1 MRFTRLYAIMLVEII
16 LKPIQPLFPG
26 FSKED
31 ISLRITA
38 ATENYMEAILVLQRQ
53 NGMVRSVDIA
63 KYMGFSK
70 PTISQYMKQYAQQ
83 GLVTIA
89 ANGAIELTDEGRAIA
104 EPILDRHMIITRI
117 FMALGVSEETARED
131 ACKVEHDLS
140 DETFECLKRYYM
152 EQLRG

>member
-1 MRFTRLYAIMLVEII
+1 M
-16 LKPIQPLFPG
+16 
-26 FSKED
+26 
-31 ISLRITA
+31 RITA

-89 ANGAIELTDEGRAIA
+89 ANGAVELTDKGRAIA
-104 EPILDRHMIITRI
+104 EPILDRHMIISRI

-140 DETFECLKRYYM
+140 EETFECLKRHYM
-152 EQLRG
+152 ENLLNQK

>member
-1 MRFTRLYAIMLVEII
+1 M
-16 LKPIQPLFPG
+16 
-26 FSKED
+26 
-31 ISLRITA
+31 RITA

-53 NGMVRSVDIA
+53 NGLVRSVDIA

-89 ANGAIELTDEGRAIA
+89 ANGAIELTDKGRAIA
-104 EPILDRHMIITRI
+104 EPILDRHLIISRI
-117 FMALGVSEETARED
+117 FMALGVSEEVAKED

-140 DETFECLKRYYM
+140 EESFECLKKHYIEMTRKP
-152 EQLRG
+152 

>member
-1 MRFTRLYAIMLVEII
+1 M
-16 LKPIQPLFPG
+16 
-26 FSKED
+26 
-31 ISLRITA
+31 RITE
-38 ATENYMEAILVLQRQ
+38 ATENYMEAILVL
-53 NGMVRSVDIA
+53 GEKGLVRSVDVA
-63 KYMGFSK
+63 NYLGFSK

>member
-1 MRFTRLYAIMLVEII
+1 M
-16 LKPIQPLFPG
+16 
-26 FSKED
+26 
-31 ISLRITA
+31 RITA

-104 EPILDRHMIITRI
+104 EPILDRHMIISRI
-117 FMALGVSEETARED
+117 FMALGVSEENARED

-140 DETFECLKRYYM
+140 DETFECLKKYYL
-152 EQLRG
+152 EQICSRQ

>member
-1 MRFTRLYAIMLVEII
+1 M
-16 LKPIQPLFPG
+16 
-26 FSKED
+26 
-31 ISLRITA
+31 RITA

-83 GLVTIA
+83 GLVTMA
-89 ANGAIELTDEGRAIA
+89 PNGAIELTDEGRAIA
-104 EPILDRHMIITRI
+104 EPILDRHMIISRI
-117 FMALGVSEETARED
+117 FMALGVSEETAKED

-140 DETFECLKRYYM
+140 PETFECLKRYYM